1 MAVEKVIM
9 HKKIGEEA
17 TAKEDLI
24 EGMIE
29 VVIIEVISQ
38 SENAIHVV
46 QLDTYRDT
54 ASKTIEMIEVEKR
67 EEGIINN

>member
-9 HKKIGEEA
+9 HKKIGEA

-24 EGMIE
+24 EEMIE
-29 VVIIEVISQ
+29 VVIIEVISL

>member
-1 MAVEKVIM
+1 M
-9 HKKIGEEA
+9 HKKIGEA

-54 ASKTIEMIEVEKR
+54 ASKTIEMIKVEKR